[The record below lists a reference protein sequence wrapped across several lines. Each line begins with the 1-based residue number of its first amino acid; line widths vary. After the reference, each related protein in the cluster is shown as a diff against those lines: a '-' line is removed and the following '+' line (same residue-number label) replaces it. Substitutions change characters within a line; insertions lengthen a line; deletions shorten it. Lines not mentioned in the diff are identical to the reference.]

1 MFGLKH
7 ANPCKYGT
15 FPMVESE
22 ILLDFLTLFLATA
35 MIQTVLQGHF
45 LTGV

>member
-1 MFGLKH
+1 
-7 ANPCKYGT
+7 
-15 FPMVESE
+15 MVESE
-22 ILLDFLTLFLATA
+22 IPLDFLTLALGKA